1 MGYTREDIER
11 IVKEQDVRFIRLQFT
26 DIFGTMKNISITSR
40 QLSHALDNKCMFDG
54 SSIEGFVRVEESDM
68 YLHPDLNT
76 FCILPWIKEEGKVAR
91 LICDVYDTKGNP
103 FMGDPR
109 CVLKR
114 ALADAAKMGYTV
126 NVGPEAEF
134 FLFKTD
140 ENGNPTA
147 IRNDRAGYF
156 DLGPVD
162 TDENVRREM
171 CSYLEEMGFEIEAS
185 HHENADSQHE
195 IDFKYGEALS
205 TADNIITF
213 KLLVKTIAHK
223 NGLHATFM
231 PKPIFGICGSGMHIN
246 ISLSKNG
253 KNIFCD
259 PSDSLGLS
267 KEAYSFIAGV
277 LEHARGMSAV
287 TNPLVN
293 SYKRLVSGY
302 EAPIYI
308 AWSAKN
314 RSPLVRVPSASGE
327 GTRVEIRNPDPA
339 ANPYLAFAAILAA
352 GLDGIKRGLTPPAA
366 VDSNIFEMSRKE
378 LRENKILSLPKNLSE
393 AVDDFE
399 NDSLMLET
407 IGDHI
412 SPKYIEA
419 KRREWHE
426 YTSTVHDWEVN
437 RYLIKY

>member
-114 ALADAAKMGYTV
+114 ALADASKMGYTV